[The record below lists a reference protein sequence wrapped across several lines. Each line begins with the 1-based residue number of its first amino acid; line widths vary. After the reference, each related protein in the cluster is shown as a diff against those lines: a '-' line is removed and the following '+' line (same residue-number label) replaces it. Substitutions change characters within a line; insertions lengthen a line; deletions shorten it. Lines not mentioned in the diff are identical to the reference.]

1 MQPIRFKI
9 RVGPERSV
17 VKAVKNVRRGNPART
32 KKYGPDDFQE
42 EEYTNQADQFRPN
55 IATPK
60 SERDD
65 MLDRAGE
72 DGQFYA
78 AT

>member
-1 MQPIRFKI
+1 
-9 RVGPERSV
+9 V
-17 VKAVKNVRRGNPART
+17 VNAIKNVKRGNPART
-32 KKYGPDDFQE
+32 KIYGPDDFQE
-42 EEYTNQADQFRPN
+42 EEYTNQANQFWPSPT
-55 IATPK
+55 IK